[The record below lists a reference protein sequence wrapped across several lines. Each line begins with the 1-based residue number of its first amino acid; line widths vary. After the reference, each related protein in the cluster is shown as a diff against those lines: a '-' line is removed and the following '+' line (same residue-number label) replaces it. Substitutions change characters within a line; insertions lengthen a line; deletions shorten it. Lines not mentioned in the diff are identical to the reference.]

1 MIVQYSKGKIVN
13 KRKRESK
20 PKINED
26 LQDVINCRGFIEAL
40 LPLLYAY

>member
-1 MIVQYSKGKIVN
+1 MKKMMIAQYSKGKIVN

-26 LQDVINCRGFIEAL
+26 L
-40 LPLLYAY
+40 